1 MQSIIK
7 FEFEEHLKTSQATFE
22 SIGHSVEVAAKL
34 CIDCLKD
41 GKKILLFGNG
51 GSAADAQHIAA
62 ELVGRYKAERKGLAA
77 IALTTDTSALTAI
90 GNDYGYHRV
99 FDRQVEA
106 LANTGDVAIG
116 ISTGGCSANVVSA
129 LKLANEA
136 GKHWIEEA
144 ERHFSAVECDNFVD
158 LPKARPEVFWASI
171 DEKCLR
177 MTLRFAC
184 PLNKRGQLEKSIVKR
199 FWVEYGELTSVQADT
214 DSKTD

>member
-34 CIDCLKD
+34 CIDCLKN
-41 GKKILLFGNG
+41 GNKILLFGNG

-62 ELVGRYKAERKGLAA
+62 ELVGRYKTERKGLAA

-90 GNDYGYHRV
+90 GNDYGYDRV

-116 ISTGGCSANVVSA
+116 ISTGGSSANVASA
-129 LKLANEA
+129 LKLAKDLDCKTIGFSGRGGGEMNELCDINIVVPA
-136 GKHWIEEA
+136 QDTARIQEMHILIGHTICHLIDLAFSEA
-144 ERHFSAVECDNFVD
+144 
-158 LPKARPEVFWASI
+158 K
-171 DEKCLR
+171 
-177 MTLRFAC
+177 
-184 PLNKRGQLEKSIVKR
+184 
-199 FWVEYGELTSVQADT
+199 
-214 DSKTD
+214 